1 MMLPVRLRPAALQ
14 ELTEAWSWYETK
26 REGLGDEFRAC
37 LDAGIAEIGRSP
49 LGCRKVR
56 GEARRKVVRRFPYVL
71 IYLPE
76 PEHVEVIAVF
86 HTSRDPAVWQDRV
99 R

>member
-1 MMLPVRLRPAALQ
+1 MLPIRLHPAAVQ

-37 LDAGIAEIGRSP
+37 VDAAMAEIRRSP
-49 LGCRKVR
+49 LGYARVR
-56 GEARRKVVRRFPYVL
+56 GEARRKVLRRFPYVL
-71 IYLPE
+71 IYFVKPAHL
-76 PEHVEVIAVF
+76 EVIAVF
-86 HTSRDPAVWQDRV
+86 HTSRDPVGWQERA

>member
-1 MMLPVRLRPAALQ
+1 MLPVRLRPAALQ

-26 REGLGDEFRAC
+26 REGLGDEFRVC
-37 LDAGIAEIGRSP
+37 VDAGMAEIGRSP
-49 LGCRKVR
+49 LACAKVR
-56 GEARRKVVRRFPYVL
+56 GETRRKVVRRFPYVL
-71 IYLPE
+71 LYLAE

-86 HTSRDPAVWQDRV
+86 HTSRDPVEWQGRV

>member
-1 MMLPVRLRPAALQ
+1 MLPLRLHPAAVQ

-37 LDAGIAEIGRSP
+37 VDAGMAEIGRSP
-49 LGCRKVR
+49 LEYARVR
-56 GEARRKVVRRFPYVL
+56 GEARRKVLRRFPYVL
-71 IYLPE
+71 IYFVKTS
-76 PEHVEVIAVF
+76 HVEVIAVF
-86 HTSRDPAVWQDRV
+86 HTSRDPAGWQERG

>member
-1 MMLPVRLRPAALQ
+1 MLPVRLRPSAVQ

-26 REGLGDEFRAC
+26 REGLGDEFRVC
-37 LDAGIAEIGRSP
+37 VDAGMGEISRAP
-49 LGCRKVR
+49 RACAKVR

-71 IYLPE
+71 IYLAE

-86 HTSRDPAVWQDRV
+86 HTSRDPAIWQERV

>member
-1 MMLPVRLRPAALQ
+1 MLPVRLRPAALQ

-26 REGLGDEFRAC
+26 REGLGDEFRVC
-37 LDAGIAEIGRSP
+37 VDAGMAEIGRSP
-49 LGCRKVR
+49 LASAKVR
-56 GEARRKVVRRFPYVL
+56 GEARRKVVRRFPSVL
-71 IYLPE
+71 IYLAE

-86 HTSRDPAVWQDRV
+86 HTSRDPAGWQERI

>member
-1 MMLPVRLRPAALQ
+1 MLPVRLRPAALQ
-14 ELTEAWSWYETK
+14 ELTEAWSWYGTR

-37 LDAGIAEIGRSP
+37 LDAGLAEIGRSP
-49 LGCRKVR
+49 LACAKVR

-71 IYLPE
+71 IQLAE
-76 PEHVEVIAVF
+76 PAHVGVIAVF
-86 HTSRDPAVWQDRV
+86 HTSREPAIWRERV

>member
-1 MMLPVRLRPAALQ
+1 MELVRDKKGRA
-14 ELTEAWSWYETK
+14 
-26 REGLGDEFRAC
+26 RDEFRVC
-37 LDAGIAEIGRSP
+37 VDAGMGEISRAP
-49 LGCRKVR
+49 LACAKVR

-71 IYLPE
+71 IYLAE

-86 HTSRDPAVWQDRV
+86 HTSRDPAIWQERV